1 MVSVFLGNILLTHME
16 ICGSTFFQPPPPQ
29 IRFFGSHYCT
39 PAVIG
44 CQNSQDSGHLRL
56 VMVIMSQDVGVLYM
70 FLVRHHMCDGGVIFF
85 MSHI

>member
-1 MVSVFLGNILLTHME
+1 M
-16 ICGSTFFQPPPPQ
+16 
-29 IRFFGSHYCT
+29 
-39 PAVIG
+39 IG